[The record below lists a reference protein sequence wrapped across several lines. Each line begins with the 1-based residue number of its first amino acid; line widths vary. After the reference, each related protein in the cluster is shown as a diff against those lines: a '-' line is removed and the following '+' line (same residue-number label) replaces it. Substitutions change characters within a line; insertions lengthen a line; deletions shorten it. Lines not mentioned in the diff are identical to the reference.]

1 MYDEIC
7 IGNKIYKE
15 TEYVKDIN
23 ITINSTEVKAV
34 RYSNNFSQKQGE
46 KISMQIQNSVSVKL
60 NPANPVMALVFIKV
74 EAKDE
79 TNSMAFEIETLT
91 GVMVNTF
98 VDNLDDFV
106 RKYYVPSIQL
116 AVNEKVRSITAML
129 GLTIKLP
136 APQISHNNGNMD
148 MESNLAN

>member
-1 MYDEIC
+1 MAVR
-7 IGNKIYKE
+7 YKE
-15 TEYVKDIN
+15 TVLVKDIVV
-23 ITINSTEVKAV
+23 TINSTEVKSV
-34 RYSNNFSQKQGE
+34 QFNNNFSQKQGE
-46 KISMQIQNSVSVKL
+46 KISMQIENGVSVKL
-60 NPANPVMALVFIKV
+60 NPANPVMALVFVKV

-79 TNSMAFEIETLT
+79 NGSMAFAIETLT
-91 GVMVNTF
+91 GVAVNTF

>member
-1 MYDEIC
+1 M
-7 IGNKIYKE
+7 
-15 TEYVKDIN
+15 KDIN